1 MNTLETLSPI
11 FDPVGTAILGTI
23 LFTASALSI
32 HFGRK
37 AYSEPIPN
45 FTAQYTNGPCPA
57 LALLYNGIFALC
69 MATGTLH
76 SLLPQKLGGILGLI
90 ALPCALIFVSGYF
103 IWFPRFLLPRW
114 YPRAVKAGVPR
125 HDPLLMG
132 AFKALPRNEQLEL
145 LHHTAGTTAA
155 PVPPPVSPPAPHPVS
170 RSGSAARFQTPRP
183 VVVGQDAPAT
193 GISRSLPGIG
203 HENTTDHGS
212 PEEGSR

>member
-1 MNTLETLSPI
+1 MSDPI
-11 FDPVGTAILGTI
+11 MLTIHIIFLLFGIFSLALGRLLHT
-23 LFTASALSI
+23 
-32 HFGRK
+32 
-37 AYSEPIPN
+37 EPIPR
-45 FTAQYTNGPCPA
+45 FVPGHRGWSSWILAAPYGGFGVMGMGIIGFIPHLPPLPLPILQAFA
-57 LALLYNGIFALC
+57 LAVIASFLTFF
-69 MATGTLH
+69 
-76 SLLPQKLGGILGLI
+76 LG
-90 ALPCALIFVSGYF
+90 FF

-125 HDPLLMG
+125 HDPFLMG
-132 AFKALPRNEQLEL
+132 AFKALPRTEQLEL

-203 HENTTDHGS
+203 HENTTDHGA